1 METLVEAVA
10 TPAVD
15 NGSGSPDVPAAEGEQ
30 KAAPPQVVCVR
41 NGLPS
46 ALKASGPEWD
56 EWGRAGESL
65 RAECEKNEG
74 GIAWQAAKWL
84 VDGYRTFL
92 GPNASNQD
100 KGRLIW
106 YASRHSGLKRNTLI
120 AYIKVG
126 LAFPKGPMLP
136 ELSFAHHRVAT
147 LIPNRDD
154 RAYWLRQAAS
164 KNMSSSDMKKAAKDL
179 IPAKSKI
186 GINTVQEAERYATR
200 SRNLNPKPHVWDKI
214 ISDID
219 MGRSVRDYM
228 LLLRD
233 MKLYGETFFRNFQ
246 ELERAVDRQFP
257 GPKGNIVQ
265 RVPASAVQERIN
277 FKSKQLIEAEKA
289 EATGSLIQD
298 A

>member
-1 METLVEAVA
+1 MDTQLEAVAVA
-10 TPAVD
+10 TPVVD
-15 NGSGSPDVPAAEGEQ
+15 NGSGSPSVPAAEGAQ

-46 ALKASGPEWD
+46 VLKASGPEWD

-65 RAECEKNEG
+65 GAEYEKNEG

-106 YASRHSGLKRNTLI
+106 YASRYSRLKRNTLI

-126 LAFPKGPMLP
+126 FAFPNGPLLP
-136 ELSFAHHRVAT
+136 ELSFAHHRAVV

-154 RAYWLRQAAS
+154 RAYWLRQADS
-164 KNMSSSDMKKAAKDL
+164 KKMSVSDLKKAIKDL

-186 GINTVQEAERYATR
+186 GINPVQEAERYATR
-200 SRNLNPKPHVWDKI
+200 SRNLNPKPHVWDRI
-214 ISDID
+214 ISGID
-219 MGRSVRDYM
+219 MGWGSAREYL

-233 MKLYGETFFRNFQ
+233 MKLYGETFFRNLEQ
-246 ELERAVDRQFP
+246 LERALNRQLP
-257 GPKGNIVQ
+257 VGQAVQ
-265 RVPASAVQERIN
+265 AIQERIN
-277 FKSKQLIEAEKA
+277 FKSKQLIEAEKV
-289 EATGSLIQD
+289 EVTGSMIQ
-298 A
+298 AA